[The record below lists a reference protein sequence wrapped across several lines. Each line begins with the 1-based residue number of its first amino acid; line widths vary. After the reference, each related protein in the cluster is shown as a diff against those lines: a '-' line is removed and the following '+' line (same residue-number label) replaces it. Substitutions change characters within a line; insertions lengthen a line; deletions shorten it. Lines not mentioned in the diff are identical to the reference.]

1 MEEVKK
7 VLALFDSAEKWN
19 AFIELSNMRNAMVDE
34 LKGRL
39 LVELQRIV
47 NSDLVDSG
55 WELVTDNNNI
65 SIKPI
70 GTPLIAI
77 TIKWSWWNAPNTP
90 WCRRGASV
98 WIDANSTNSNKVFE
112 LIKSNKEY
120 LPLQDYEE
128 NIQNHTWF
136 PFIKQIPSRVFN
148 VDDNITSVEGCLYM
162 AKDNAAQLA
171 MNIWDNVFKP
181 FATKENADLMR
192 SIVNQ

>member
-65 SIKPI
+65 SIKP
-70 GTPLIAI
+70 
-77 TIKWSWWNAPNTP
+77 KK
-90 WCRRGASV
+90 
-98 WIDANSTNSNKVFE
+98 NSTSNAHLKTNDKY
-112 LIKSNKEY
+112 ISNLLETKK
-120 LPLQDYEE
+120 L
-128 NIQNHTWF
+128 NT
-136 PFIKQIPSRVFN
+136 
-148 VDDNITSVEGCLYM
+148 
-162 AKDNAAQLA
+162 NAVV
-171 MNIWDNVFKP
+171 NKP
-181 FATKENADLMR
+181 TF
-192 SIVNQ
+192 